1 MDSNK
6 IFCIKETFRFWIFQF
21 FLSLSHSHR
30 EKQPLPRMPPE
41 RVFECLLF
49 QAWKVNVKYL
59 LYIEFVFT
67 YWQKVFGTDWTESIS
82 HIFAR
87 KNHFKLTHS
96 IQLPQGIKHQS
107 IPLNEISRLGNP
119 ARDVIDVHSRWMF
132 YLFGNTHYKINS
144 TFQTF
149 CGVNSTKICTF
160 DEPNWKS
167 QCECLLSKK
176 IKCVYEYAYF
186 YISMNCGFS
195 RALHEKWANF
205 SNEKKTERIIS
216 RYSVEKTF
224 RSIFFLSPNNKQ
236 CRNGTMMTT
245 TATNTT
251 SRRYASIKVPE

>member
-30 EKQPLPRMPPE
+30 RKAAPSQNATGKGFWMFVVSGLKG
-41 RVFECLLF
+41 ECKIF
-49 QAWKVNVKYL
+49 IIYWICV
-59 LYIEFVFT
+59 

-87 KNHFKLTHS
+87 ENHFKLTHS